1 MRCDYR
7 MDRSDLIWSSS
18 YLVCVVDYYGSTSSF
33 GWFVA
38 VGDLRCQ
45 GCRDRAERAG
55 RTGFLCH
62 EQAFGVIVESVA
74 PTGYVCRK
82 VTFGRLSAVTLFGS
96 DYRLLGLAR
105 GLPS

>member
-1 MRCDYR
+1 M
-7 MDRSDLIWSSS
+7 
-18 YLVCVVDYYGSTSSF
+18 CVIDYYGSTSSF

-45 GCRDRAERAG
+45 GCRDRAGRAG
-55 RTGFLCH
+55 PTGFRCP

-74 PTGYVCRK
+74 PVGYVWRK
-82 VTFGRLSAVTLFGS
+82 VTFGRLCAVTLFGS

-105 GLPS
+105 GLPLVTA